1 MRTVPHLLWM
11 MLLGLRSWLRM
22 MIDAWGAAVA
32 SGGGGGCDVLWRY
45 NSVMGVADQPSLR

>member
-1 MRTVPHLLWM
+1 M
-11 MLLGLRSWLRM
+11 MV
-22 MIDAWGAAVA
+22 DAWGDAVA